1 LYKEMGPDILRSM
14 IRPGRHLL
22 SSILVVG
29 AFVVPAGAQTMF
41 PTDGLEG
48 RIEFWKQVFTKYGA
62 DEVIVHDRIQV
73 NLIYAVATDE
83 TADDTIRSVR
93 EGLRE
98 IRDQLSTPDQLSA
111 RASEIRQDIV
121 SAGLQPS
128 QPLLDRLWDDV
139 HTQLGVKE
147 RFRSGVIRSGRY
159 LDSFQKIMEDHGT
172 PAALALLPLV
182 ESSYENARS
191 SAAAVGVWQFT
202 RPTARDYLRVN
213 RTVDERLD
221 PMKSANAA
229 AKLLKDNYDA
239 LGTWPLA
246 ITAYNHGRGGMLR
259 AKSEQGSDLPTIINE
274 YDGPLFGYASM
285 NFYTEFLAAIDVY
298 EHRQDYFGT
307 LALDRP
313 SGPTPTPAPTLV
325 KVAAKEK
332 TPVATRAEKI
342 ASTAKPTP
350 PRATSYTV
358 RPGDTLSEIA
368 QRFRTSIRQLTAKNK
383 LAGHSIYAG
392 QILIIR

>member
-1 LYKEMGPDILRSM
+1 M
-14 IRPGRHLL
+14 ISPGRHLL

-29 AFVVPAGAQTMF
+29 SLAVPAGAQTLF

-48 RIEFWKQVFTKYGA
+48 RVGFWKDVFTKYGV
-62 DEVIVHDRIQV
+62 DDVIVHDRIHV
-73 NLIYAVATDE
+73 NLIYAVATDD

-93 EGLRE
+93 DGLRE
-98 IRDQLSTPDQLSA
+98 IRDGLAAPQELSDN
-111 RASEIRQDIV
+111 ASRIRQTIV
-121 SAGLQPS
+121 SAGLEPS
-128 QPLLDRLWDDV
+128 QPLLDQLFDDV

-159 LDSFQKIMEDHGT
+159 LDSFQKIMTDHGA

-202 RPTARDYLRVN
+202 RPTGRDYLRVN

-221 PMKSANAA
+221 PMKSADAA
-229 AKLLKDNYDA
+229 ARLLRDNYDA

-259 AKSEQGSDLPTIINE
+259 AQSEHGSDLPTIIND

-285 NFYTEFLAAIDVY
+285 NFYTEFLAAKDVY

-313 SGPTPTPAPTLV
+313 SSPTPTPV
-325 KVAAKEK
+325 KVAAKTPVTARPEK
-332 TPVATRAEKI
+332 T
-342 ASTAKPTP
+342 ASAAKPTAA
-350 PRATSYTV
+350 RATSYKV

-368 QRFRTSIRQLTAKNK
+368 ERFRTSIQQLAARNK

-392 QILIIR
+392 QILIIK